1 MFLTPAE
8 LAELTG
14 YKRPSAQARWL
25 TSHGWRF
32 ALNAA
37 GHPRVA
43 RAYFERR
50 MVARDGRPL
59 AVVDC
64 PPPDW
69 SAARG

>member
-1 MFLTPAE
+1 MFLTVNE
-8 LAELTG
+8 LRELTG
-14 YKRPSAQARWL
+14 YRRPSAQARWL

-32 ALNAA
+32 ALNAV

-50 MVARDGRPL
+50 LVTREAGRL

-69 SAARG
+69 SAART

>member
-1 MFLTPAE
+1 MFLTAAE

-14 YKRPSAQARWL
+14 YRRPSAQLRWL
-25 TSHGWRF
+25 REHRWRF
-32 ALNAA
+32 EVNAV

-50 MVARDGRPL
+50 MVSRETAGN
-59 AVVDC
+59 VVDL

-69 SAARG
+69 SAARA